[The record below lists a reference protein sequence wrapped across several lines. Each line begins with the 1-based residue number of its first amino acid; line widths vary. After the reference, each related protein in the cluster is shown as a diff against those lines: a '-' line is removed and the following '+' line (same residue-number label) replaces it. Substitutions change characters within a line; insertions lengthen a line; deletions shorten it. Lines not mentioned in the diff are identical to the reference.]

1 VHDLA
6 RRTPQ
11 AREEDRPRQRR
22 DPPAAVPATA
32 VMALQRAAGNH
43 AVADMLR
50 RADLATL
57 QRFTGR
63 PPASTAP
70 SSSAAVGEEIE
81 LAIESMDEDE
91 LHVVLDMIEEESIVA
106 TEADMERIIKR
117 FAVLDAIAKSSAR
130 ATSEFESDSVY
141 VRKTARIADEI
152 TYVLRDRHSFY
163 VQGQAAVKAA
173 VEGGY
178 WHAATPVIKDLPSTI
193 YSSFK
198 GSGLVISTRDAE
210 LAGWGKTDMGLPTKN
225 VPKTSYP
232 GGFPATPAGRGGKT
246 VNTVPAMVAK
256 LKDIRARV
264 KGEKPDVS
272 STGKPRG
279 PGQYVYKDY
288 GDGDGPMPV
297 AEKTAYA
304 GAAEIEYSEAQIHY
318 QPKDILGVYVE
329 LDDDNSLTEA
339 VTFQRRLGAEFG
351 VHVPLVQY
359 GGGRMITF
367 GTVEKLLD
375 ALMAKDA
382 DRHQRMATALR
393 AAAKGA

>member
-1 VHDLA
+1 VL
-6 RRTPQ
+6 
-11 AREEDRPRQRR
+11 
-22 DPPAAVPATA
+22 
-32 VMALQRAAGNH
+32 ALQRAAGNR

-50 RADLATL
+50 HAGTATL

-63 PPASTAP
+63 PPASTGP
-70 SSSAAVGEEIE
+70 SSTPPVGEEIE

-91 LHVVLDMIEEESIVA
+91 LHVVLDMIEEESIIA
-106 TEADMERIIKR
+106 TEPDMERILKR
-117 FAVLDAIAKSSAR
+117 FAVLDTIAKSSAR

-163 VQGQAAVKAA
+163 VQGEAAVKAA

-178 WHAATPVIKDLPSTI
+178 WHAASPVIKDLPSTI

-198 GSGLVISTRDAE
+198 GSGLVISTKDAE

-225 VPKTSYP
+225 VPKASYP

-246 VNTVPAMVAK
+246 VGTVPAMVAK

-279 PGQYVYKDY
+279 PGQWVHKDY
-288 GDGDGPMPV
+288 GDGPEPV

-304 GAAEIEYSEAQIHY
+304 GAADIEYSEAQIHY

-329 LDDDNSLTEA
+329 FDDDNALTEA
-339 VTFQRRLGAEFG
+339 VTFQRRLGAEFA

-359 GGGRMITF
+359 GGGRMVTF
-367 GTVEKLLD
+367 ATVEQLLD
-375 ALMAKDA
+375 ALQAKDA
-382 DRHQRMATALR
+382 DRHKRMAAALR
-393 AAAKGA
+393 ATARGS